1 MIKNAIR
8 ALASLKLSIVLLVL
22 ALLLVYFGTW
32 AQVDAGIYEV
42 QKRYFH
48 SWFTWASFGTILP
61 RTSEGQLAV
70 PGGFPMPGGY
80 AIGLLMLLNLL
91 ASWYERLVWKWNKI
105 GLHLVHLGL
114 VVLLLG
120 EAWTSVAQIDSRMT
134 IKQGDTVAYTED
146 SRRIE
151 LALMDRSTP
160 DRDQVWSIRQDLL
173 RTGSV
178 ISEPSMPVVLQVDE
192 FAPNSQLLG
201 PAQAGTAANAKAT
214 AGAGVGVTMLA
225 QRKGGSTSDSAD
237 APSMYVTVLE
247 KGQSR
252 GTYLLSF
259 YLPLDQAQEVKL
271 GDGKSLYLQLRPKRY
286 SLPYEIKLVE
296 FRNDRYPG
304 TNMARNYSSRIRLVD
319 RAQNVDREEVIW
331 MNHPLRHGGQTFYQS
346 GYLGEDTTIL
356 QVVRNPAMLMPYV
369 ACIIGTIGM
378 VLQFSIVLWGFA
390 ATRGA
395 RSPSA
400 RSGKRE
406 VEPAGWAGVAVP
418 VVVGLF
424 CAFYLLAQYKASQV
438 SADDIAQAPVYFE
451 GRLQPLDSVARNALR
466 ATAGRDETVDV
477 SGATITSLQWLL
489 DALCRP
495 EQALKYPILRIDNPQ
510 VQAILNLDTK
520 QKRFSLDDLRP
531 KMDELERQAHRA
543 SDTPSGRRDTVDR
556 KILELYQK
564 ISLYTEVSQ
573 WSELYLLPP
582 AVGQNTW
589 RPLGEVMNQA
599 TQNGAKIEPLAQTI
613 SGALG
618 DYHVKPSLEPTDS
631 VRQWISTLDQ
641 QRPAD
646 MAKMHLEVFYNRYQP
661 FLQAM
666 VLYIIAFLLACV
678 SMLVWQRPLWRSAMV
693 VMILAFVV
701 QTLAIWT
708 RIYLMGRPPVTNLY
722 SSAVF
727 IGWGAVL
734 LAMFFEY
741 FFRNGIVM
749 GMASL
754 VGTATLVIAQNLA
767 QGGDTMASLQA
778 VLDSNFWLTTHV
790 LAITY
795 GYSAVFVAGGLGIAY
810 VLGNLFSAGFAEG
823 GGKTIGRMIYGIACF
838 ALLFSFVGTILGGI
852 WADQSWGRFWGWDP
866 KENGAVLIVIWVAIM
881 LHARWVG
888 GGDRAMALMAIF
900 GNIVTAWSWFGTNM
914 LGVGLHSYGFMDQ
927 ALMWLLVFVG
937 TQLLLILLGWLP
949 IRISTQKPQIVQ
961 VSAR

>member
-1 MIKNAIR
+1 MIKNGIR
-8 ALASLKLSIVLLVL
+8 ALASLKLSIALLVL

-48 SWFTWASFGTILP
+48 SWFTWANFGTVLP
-61 RTSEGQLAV
+61 RTSDGQLAV
-70 PGGFPMPGGY
+70 SGGFPMPGGY

-120 EAWTSVAQIDSRMT
+120 EAWTSVAQIDSRMM

-178 ISEPSMPVVLQVDE
+178 ISEASMPVVLQVEE
-192 FAPNSQLLG
+192 FAPNSELLAPSQTDG
-201 PAQAGTAANAKAT
+201 ASAAKAT
-214 AGAGVGVTMLA
+214 AGAGVGITMRT
-225 QRKGGSTSDSAD
+225 QRSEGTSSGSSN

-259 YLPLDQAQEVKL
+259 YQPLDAAQEVKL
-271 GDGKSLYLQLRPKRY
+271 SDGKSLYVQLRPKRY
-286 SLPYEIKLVE
+286 ALPYEIKLVE
-296 FRNDRYPG
+296 FRNDRYTG
-304 TNMARNYSSRIRLVD
+304 TSITKNYSSRIRLTD

-331 MNHPLRHGGQTFYQS
+331 MNHPLRYGGQTFYQS
-346 GYLGEDTTIL
+346 GYLGDDTTIL

-378 VLQFSIVLWGFA
+378 LLQFGITVWGFA
-390 ATRGA
+390 ATRSELGP
-395 RSPSA
+395 RV
-400 RSGKRE
+400 RGDKRNTE
-406 VEPAGWAGVAVP
+406 SAGWAGVAAP
-418 VVVGLF
+418 VVLGLL
-424 CAFYLLAQYKASQV
+424 CSFYLLVQNKVSQV
-438 SADDIAQAPVYFE
+438 APDDIAQAPVSFE

-466 ATAGRDETVDV
+466 ATAGRDETVDA
-477 SGATITSLQWLL
+477 SGAKVTSLQWLL

-520 QKRFSLDDLRP
+520 QKRFSFDELRP

-543 SDTPSGRRDTVDR
+543 SDTPASRRDVVDR
-556 KILELYQK
+556 KILELYEK
-564 ISLYTEVSQ
+564 VSLYSQVSQ
-573 WSELYLLPP
+573 WSELLLMPP
-582 AVGQNTW
+582 ADGQVAW
-589 RPLGEVMNQA
+589 RPLGDVMNQA
-599 TQNGAKIEPLAQTI
+599 TQNGGKIEPLAQTI

-618 DYHVKPSLEPTDS
+618 DYRVKPTLEPTDA
-631 VRQWISTLDQ
+631 VRQWINTLDQ

-646 MAKMHLEVFYNRYQP
+646 MAKMHLEVIYNRYEP
-661 FLQAM
+661 FIQAM
-666 VLYIIAFLLACV
+666 YLYIIVFLLACG
-678 SMLVWQRPLWRSAMV
+678 SMLFARRPLWRSAMV

-701 QTLAIWT
+701 QTLAICA

-734 LAMFFEY
+734 LAIFFEY

-754 VGTATLVIAQNLA
+754 VGATTLIIAQNLA
-767 QGGDTMASLQA
+767 QGGDTMPVMQA

-790 LAITY
+790 LAITL
-795 GYSAVFVAGGLGIAY
+795 GYSAVFVAGALGIAY
-810 VLGNLFSAGFAEG
+810 VLGNLFGSNFD
-823 GGKTIGRMIYGIACF
+823 TTDGRTVARVIYGVACF

-927 ALMWLLVFVG
+927 ALMWLLVFVAS
-937 TQLLLILLGWLP
+937 QLVLIGLGWLP
-949 IRISTQKPQIVQ
+949 IRISTQKRELVATQT
-961 VSAR
+961 R

>member
-1 MIKNAIR
+1 MIKNVIQ

-32 AQVDAGIYEV
+32 AQVDSGIYEV

-48 SWFTWASFGTILP
+48 SWFTWANFGTVLP
-61 RTSEGQLAV
+61 RTSDGQLAIS
-70 PGGFPMPGGY
+70 GGFPMPGGY
-80 AIGLLMLLNLL
+80 TIGLLMLLNLL
-91 ASWYERLVWKWNKI
+91 ASLYERFALTWNKI
-105 GLHLVHLGL
+105 GLHLIHFGL
-114 VVLLLG
+114 IVLLLG
-120 EAWTSVAQIDSRMT
+120 EAWTSVAQVDSRMM
-134 IKQGDTVAYTED
+134 IKQGETVAYTED

-151 LALMDRSTP
+151 LALIDRSTP
-160 DRDQVWSIRQDLL
+160 DHDKVWSIRQDLL
-173 RTGSV
+173 RTGAV
-178 ISEPSMPVVLQVDE
+178 ISDSAMPVVLQVDE
-192 FAPNSQLLG
+192 FAPNSELLG
-201 PAQAGTAANAKAT
+201 PSQTGGASTAKAT
-214 AGAGVGVTMLA
+214 AGAGMGVTM
-225 QRKGGSTSDSAD
+225 RTRSTEGSASSSSD

-259 YLPLDQAQEVKL
+259 YEPLDRAQEVKL
-271 GDGKSLYLQLRPKRY
+271 GDGKSLYLQIRPKRY

-304 TNMARNYSSRIRLVD
+304 TNIPKNYSSRIRVTD

-331 MNHPLRHGGQTFYQS
+331 MNHPLRYGGQTFYQS
-346 GYLGEDTTIL
+346 GFVGEDTTIL
-356 QVVRNPAMLMPYV
+356 QVVHNPAMFMPYA

-378 VLQFSIVLWGFA
+378 LLQFGVGVWGFA
-390 ATRGA
+390 TTRDAPATSQPAGRPKA
-395 RSPSA
+395 QS
-400 RSGKRE
+400 
-406 VEPAGWAGVAVP
+406 AGWAGVAVP
-418 VVVGLF
+418 AIIGVC
-424 CAFYLLAQYKASQV
+424 CAFYLLGQNKAAEVAS
-438 SADDIAQAPVYFE
+438 DDIAQAPVYFE
-451 GRLQPLDSVARNALR
+451 GRLQPLDSLARNSLR
-466 ATAGRDETVDV
+466 ATAGEDQTVDAA
-477 SGATITSLQWLL
+477 GAKVTSLQWLL
-489 DALCRP
+489 DVLCRP
-495 EQALKYPILRIDNPQ
+495 EQALRYPILRVDNPQ
-510 VQAILNLDTK
+510 VQAILNLDTNK
-520 QKRFSLDDLRP
+520 KRFSFDDLRP

-543 SDTPSGRRDTVDR
+543 SDTPANHRDVVDR

-564 ISLYTEVSQ
+564 ISLYSEVSQ
-573 WSELYLLPP
+573 WSELYLVPP
-582 AVGQNTW
+582 AAGQDAW
-589 RPLGEVMNQA
+589 RPLGEVTNQA
-599 TQNGAKIEPLAQTI
+599 MQNGGKSEPIAQAI
-613 SGALG
+613 SAALG
-618 DYHVKPSLEPTDS
+618 DYRAKPSLEPTDS
-631 VRQWISTLDQ
+631 IKQWLGILQQ
-641 QRPAD
+641 QRPGD
-646 MAKMHLEVFYNRYQP
+646 MAKMNLEVFYSRFQP
-661 FLQAM
+661 FLQALA
-666 VLYIIAFLLACV
+666 LYVIVFLLACG
-678 SMLVWQRPLWRSAMV
+678 SMLFWQRPLWRSAMV
-693 VMILAFVV
+693 VMVLAFVV
-701 QTLAIWT
+701 QTLAMSA

-734 LAMFFEY
+734 MAIFFEY

-823 GGKTIGRMIYGIACF
+823 GGKTIGRMIYGVACF

-914 LGVGLHSYGFMDQ
+914 LGVGLHSYGFMDS
-927 ALMWLLVFVG
+927 ALVWLLIFVG
-937 TQLLLILLGWLP
+937 SQLLLIALGWLP
-949 IRISTQKPQIVQ
+949 IRISTQR
-961 VSAR
+961 STNRAT